1 MTCQEK
7 ILSEEY
13 GELIFDF
20 TADYAKRL
28 QQENVCFTP
37 VDDRYNI
44 FYVRQQ
50 EIERYQGSLYLYQYL
65 PKVYGLMAEE
75 FDPISLESAGILAA
89 QRPPLSLTG
98 EGVVLAFIDTG
109 IRFADSVFRDESG
122 QSRIIGLWDQT
133 LQSGTPPE
141 GFSTAPTTQKRILMR
156 RSARKIPMQKFLPMI
171 PTATEPPWRA

>member
-65 PKVYGLMAEE
+65 PKVYG
-75 FDPISLESAGILAA
+75 
-89 QRPPLSLTG
+89 
-98 EGVVLAFIDTG
+98 
-109 IRFADSVFRDESG
+109 
-122 QSRIIGLWDQT
+122 IIGRNL
-133 LQSGTPPE
+133 TP
-141 GFSTAPTTQKRILMR
+141 
-156 RSARKIPMQKFLPMI
+156 SA
-171 PTATEPPWRA
+171 

>member
-20 TADYAKRL
+20 TTDYAKRL

-50 EIERYQGSLYLYQYL
+50 EI
-65 PKVYGLMAEE
+65 
-75 FDPISLESAGILAA
+75 
-89 QRPPLSLTG
+89 
-98 EGVVLAFIDTG
+98 
-109 IRFADSVFRDESG
+109 
-122 QSRIIGLWDQT
+122 
-133 LQSGTPPE
+133 
-141 GFSTAPTTQKRILMR
+141 
-156 RSARKIPMQKFLPMI
+156 
-171 PTATEPPWRA
+171 

>member
-44 FYVRQQ
+44 FMY
-50 EIERYQGSLYLYQYL
+50 GSRKLSVIRAPCICTSIY
-65 PKVYGLMAEE
+65 PKYMV
-75 FDPISLESAGILAA
+75 
-89 QRPPLSLTG
+89 
-98 EGVVLAFIDTG
+98 
-109 IRFADSVFRDESG
+109 
-122 QSRIIGLWDQT
+122 
-133 LQSGTPPE
+133 
-141 GFSTAPTTQKRILMR
+141 
-156 RSARKIPMQKFLPMI
+156 
-171 PTATEPPWRA
+171 